1 MEVPIIIS
9 DENNKS
15 EISSRKKLKNRLT
28 TGTFALLIALLA
40 VVSATYAWYVYN
52 TGRHT
57 TKVRMAAGAVGEV
70 SEIAPEDISDGED
83 VGSQEAEEILNDG
96 ETSVE
101 QPDSADASDT
111 SNPQVE
117 IVLPQKNVFIPV
129 SEFLP
134 VQEREELLSLIS
146 HDEVYLVHIRDD
158 SEMQYSIFF
167 NQALEQKDV
176 CLYRFDSEENKVV
189 DADSVQDVMSF
200 DENNRT
206 LVLNTKDSS
215 DYVLVISNA
224 EKYKELGY
232 TASIA
237 AAQQQTEPSETGE
250 EETENKAA
258 TEVALTSVIL
268 KPDSELETVPVAFL
282 EYLSDLDVCSVTL
295 VYADG
300 SEKMLDKEDGRYE
313 CSAEHADEEDAEGTV
328 RRTYH
333 VVVKELA
340 TGAVFE
346 DTESVEIGRKDPV
359 EIKTED
365 MTTVMLE
372 GRKKEKP
379 EGSYTTYLF
388 EKGLDKILKKVGEE
402 CTEVIIA
409 AKAED
414 RDETIYEIADL
425 TYHVMVLMTEQGI
438 SLADIRKELAKRHII
453 DHKVKQEKMTK

>member
-146 HDEVYLVHIRDD
+146 HDEVYFVHIRDD

-372 GRKKEKP
+372 GRKKWMMVQSVPDVSGRYAMNCDKGIEKIYYVSDD
-379 EGSYTTYLF
+379 GDLT
-388 EKGLDKILKKVGEE
+388 
-402 CTEVIIA
+402 C
-409 AKAED
+409 AED
-414 RDETIYEIADL
+414 SFQLQA
-425 TYHVMVLMTEQGI
+425 G
-438 SLADIRKELAKRHII
+438 
-453 DHKVKQEKMTK
+453 EKYTFLIKLQ

>member
-176 CLYRFDSEENKVV
+176 CGVV
-189 DADSVQDVMSF
+189 
-200 DENNRT
+200 
-206 LVLNTKDSS
+206 
-215 DYVLVISNA
+215 
-224 EKYKELGY
+224 
-232 TASIA
+232 
-237 AAQQQTEPSETGE
+237 
-250 EETENKAA
+250 
-258 TEVALTSVIL
+258 
-268 KPDSELETVPVAFL
+268 
-282 EYLSDLDVCSVTL
+282 
-295 VYADG
+295 
-300 SEKMLDKEDGRYE
+300 
-313 CSAEHADEEDAEGTV
+313 
-328 RRTYH
+328 
-333 VVVKELA
+333 
-340 TGAVFE
+340 
-346 DTESVEIGRKDPV
+346 
-359 EIKTED
+359 
-365 MTTVMLE
+365 
-372 GRKKEKP
+372 
-379 EGSYTTYLF
+379 
-388 EKGLDKILKKVGEE
+388 
-402 CTEVIIA
+402 
-409 AKAED
+409 
-414 RDETIYEIADL
+414 
-425 TYHVMVLMTEQGI
+425 
-438 SLADIRKELAKRHII
+438 
-453 DHKVKQEKMTK
+453 

>member
-15 EISSRKKLKNRLT
+15 EIFSRKKLKNRLT

-237 AAQQQTEPSETGE
+237 AAQQQTEPSKTGE

-346 DTESVEIGRKDPV
+346 DAESVEIGRKDPV

-372 GRKKEKP
+372 GRKKWMMVQSVPDVSGRYAMNCDKGIEKIYYVSDD
-379 EGSYTTYLF
+379 GDLT
-388 EKGLDKILKKVGEE
+388 
-402 CTEVIIA
+402 C
-409 AKAED
+409 AED
-414 RDETIYEIADL
+414 SFQLQA
-425 TYHVMVLMTEQGI
+425 G
-438 SLADIRKELAKRHII
+438 
-453 DHKVKQEKMTK
+453 EKYTFLIKLQ

>member
-15 EISSRKKLKNRLT
+15 GISSRKKLKNRLT

-372 GRKKEKP
+372 GRKKWMMVQSVPDVSGRYAMNCDKGIEKIYYVSDD
-379 EGSYTTYLF
+379 GDLT
-388 EKGLDKILKKVGEE
+388 
-402 CTEVIIA
+402 C
-409 AKAED
+409 AED
-414 RDETIYEIADL
+414 SFQLQA
-425 TYHVMVLMTEQGI
+425 G
-438 SLADIRKELAKRHII
+438 
-453 DHKVKQEKMTK
+453 EKYTFLIKLQ

>member
-372 GRKKEKP
+372 GRKKWMMVQSVPDVSDRYAMNCDKGIEKIYYVSDD
-379 EGSYTTYLF
+379 GDLT
-388 EKGLDKILKKVGEE
+388 
-402 CTEVIIA
+402 C
-409 AKAED
+409 AED
-414 RDETIYEIADL
+414 SFQLQA
-425 TYHVMVLMTEQGI
+425 G
-438 SLADIRKELAKRHII
+438 
-453 DHKVKQEKMTK
+453 EKYTFLIKLQ

>member
-215 DYVLVISNA
+215 GYVLVISNA

-346 DTESVEIGRKDPV
+346 DAESVEIGRKDPV

-372 GRKKEKP
+372 GRKKWMMVQSVPDVSGRYAMNCDKGIEKIYYVSDD
-379 EGSYTTYLF
+379 GDLT
-388 EKGLDKILKKVGEE
+388 
-402 CTEVIIA
+402 C
-409 AKAED
+409 AED
-414 RDETIYEIADL
+414 SFQLQA
-425 TYHVMVLMTEQGI
+425 G
-438 SLADIRKELAKRHII
+438 
-453 DHKVKQEKMTK
+453 EKYTFLIKLQ

>member
-70 SEIAPEDISDGED
+70 SEIEPEDISDGED

-372 GRKKEKP
+372 GRKKWMMVQSVPDVSGRYAMNCDKGIEKIYYVSDD
-379 EGSYTTYLF
+379 GDLT
-388 EKGLDKILKKVGEE
+388 
-402 CTEVIIA
+402 C
-409 AKAED
+409 AED
-414 RDETIYEIADL
+414 SFQLQA
-425 TYHVMVLMTEQGI
+425 G
-438 SLADIRKELAKRHII
+438 
-453 DHKVKQEKMTK
+453 EKYTFLIKLQ

>member
-295 VYADG
+295 AYADG

-372 GRKKEKP
+372 GRKKWMMVQSVPDVSGRYAMNCDKGIEKIYYVSDD
-379 EGSYTTYLF
+379 GDLT
-388 EKGLDKILKKVGEE
+388 
-402 CTEVIIA
+402 C
-409 AKAED
+409 AED
-414 RDETIYEIADL
+414 SFQLQA
-425 TYHVMVLMTEQGI
+425 G
-438 SLADIRKELAKRHII
+438 
-453 DHKVKQEKMTK
+453 EKYTFLIKLQ

>member
-346 DTESVEIGRKDPV
+346 DTESVGIGRKDPV

-372 GRKKEKP
+372 GRKKWMMVQSVPDVSGRYAMNCDKGIEKIYYVSDD
-379 EGSYTTYLF
+379 GDLT
-388 EKGLDKILKKVGEE
+388 
-402 CTEVIIA
+402 C
-409 AKAED
+409 AED
-414 RDETIYEIADL
+414 SFQLQA
-425 TYHVMVLMTEQGI
+425 G
-438 SLADIRKELAKRHII
+438 
-453 DHKVKQEKMTK
+453 EKYTFLIKLQ

>member
-258 TEVALTSVIL
+258 TEVALISVIL

-372 GRKKEKP
+372 GRKKWMMVQSVPDVSGRYAMNCDKGIEKIYYVSDD
-379 EGSYTTYLF
+379 GDLT
-388 EKGLDKILKKVGEE
+388 
-402 CTEVIIA
+402 C
-409 AKAED
+409 AED
-414 RDETIYEIADL
+414 SFQLQA
-425 TYHVMVLMTEQGI
+425 G
-438 SLADIRKELAKRHII
+438 
-453 DHKVKQEKMTK
+453 EKYTFLIKLQ

>member
-232 TASIA
+232 IASIA

-372 GRKKEKP
+372 GRKKWMMVQSVPDVSGRYAMNCDKGIEKIYYVSDD
-379 EGSYTTYLF
+379 GDLT
-388 EKGLDKILKKVGEE
+388 
-402 CTEVIIA
+402 C
-409 AKAED
+409 AED
-414 RDETIYEIADL
+414 SFQLQA
-425 TYHVMVLMTEQGI
+425 G
-438 SLADIRKELAKRHII
+438 
-453 DHKVKQEKMTK
+453 EKYTFLIKLQ

>member
-1 MEVPIIIS
+1 MSIYTHTYQVKETEVPIIIS
-9 DENNKS
+9 DEKNKS
-15 EISSRKKLKNRLT
+15 EISSKKNLKNRLT
-28 TGTFALLIALLA
+28 TGTVALLIALLA

-372 GRKKEKP
+372 GRKKWMMVQSVPDVSGRYAMNCDKGIEKIYYVSDD
-379 EGSYTTYLF
+379 GDLT
-388 EKGLDKILKKVGEE
+388 
-402 CTEVIIA
+402 C
-409 AKAED
+409 AED
-414 RDETIYEIADL
+414 SFQLQA
-425 TYHVMVLMTEQGI
+425 G
-438 SLADIRKELAKRHII
+438 
-453 DHKVKQEKMTK
+453 EKYTFLIKLQ

>member
-117 IVLPQKNVFIPV
+117 IVLPQKNVFIRV

-372 GRKKEKP
+372 GRKKWMMVQSVPDVSGRYAMNCDKGIEKIYYVSDD
-379 EGSYTTYLF
+379 GDLT
-388 EKGLDKILKKVGEE
+388 
-402 CTEVIIA
+402 C
-409 AKAED
+409 AED
-414 RDETIYEIADL
+414 SFQLQA
-425 TYHVMVLMTEQGI
+425 G
-438 SLADIRKELAKRHII
+438 
-453 DHKVKQEKMTK
+453 EKYTFLIKLQ

>member
-372 GRKKEKP
+372 GRKKWMMVQSVPDVSGRYAINCDKGIEKIYYVSDD
-379 EGSYTTYLF
+379 GDLT
-388 EKGLDKILKKVGEE
+388 
-402 CTEVIIA
+402 C
-409 AKAED
+409 AED
-414 RDETIYEIADL
+414 SFQLQA
-425 TYHVMVLMTEQGI
+425 G
-438 SLADIRKELAKRHII
+438 
-453 DHKVKQEKMTK
+453 EKYTFLIKLQ

>member
-40 VVSATYAWYVYN
+40 VVFATYAWYVYN

-237 AAQQQTEPSETGE
+237 AAQQQTEPSKTGE

-372 GRKKEKP
+372 GRKKWMMVQSVPDVSGRYAMNCDKGIEKIYYVSDD
-379 EGSYTTYLF
+379 GDLT
-388 EKGLDKILKKVGEE
+388 
-402 CTEVIIA
+402 C
-409 AKAED
+409 AED
-414 RDETIYEIADL
+414 SFQLQA
-425 TYHVMVLMTEQGI
+425 G
-438 SLADIRKELAKRHII
+438 
-453 DHKVKQEKMTK
+453 EKYTFLIKLQ

>member
-96 ETSVE
+96 EISVE

-237 AAQQQTEPSETGE
+237 AAQQQTEPSKTGE

-372 GRKKEKP
+372 GRKKWMMVQSVPDVSGRYAMNCDKGIEKIYYVSDD
-379 EGSYTTYLF
+379 GDLT
-388 EKGLDKILKKVGEE
+388 
-402 CTEVIIA
+402 C
-409 AKAED
+409 AED
-414 RDETIYEIADL
+414 SFQLQA
-425 TYHVMVLMTEQGI
+425 G
-438 SLADIRKELAKRHII
+438 
-453 DHKVKQEKMTK
+453 EKYTFLIKLQ

>member
-1 MEVPIIIS
+1 MEVTIIIS

-372 GRKKEKP
+372 GRKKWMMVQSVPDVSGRYAMNCDKGIEKIYYVSDD
-379 EGSYTTYLF
+379 GDLT
-388 EKGLDKILKKVGEE
+388 
-402 CTEVIIA
+402 C
-409 AKAED
+409 AED
-414 RDETIYEIADL
+414 SFQLQA
-425 TYHVMVLMTEQGI
+425 G
-438 SLADIRKELAKRHII
+438 
-453 DHKVKQEKMTK
+453 EKYTFLIKLQ

>member
-9 DENNKS
+9 DENNKP

-372 GRKKEKP
+372 GRKKWMMVQSVPDVSGRYAMNCDKGIEKIYYVSDD
-379 EGSYTTYLF
+379 GDLT
-388 EKGLDKILKKVGEE
+388 
-402 CTEVIIA
+402 C
-409 AKAED
+409 AED
-414 RDETIYEIADL
+414 SFQLQA
-425 TYHVMVLMTEQGI
+425 G
-438 SLADIRKELAKRHII
+438 
-453 DHKVKQEKMTK
+453 EKYTFLIKLQ

>member
-57 TKVRMAAGAVGEV
+57 AKVRMAAGAVGEV

-237 AAQQQTEPSETGE
+237 AAQQQTEPSKTGE

-372 GRKKEKP
+372 GRKKWMMVQSVPDVSGRYAMNCDKGIEKIYYVSDD
-379 EGSYTTYLF
+379 GDLT
-388 EKGLDKILKKVGEE
+388 
-402 CTEVIIA
+402 C
-409 AKAED
+409 AED
-414 RDETIYEIADL
+414 SFQLQA
-425 TYHVMVLMTEQGI
+425 G
-438 SLADIRKELAKRHII
+438 
-453 DHKVKQEKMTK
+453 EKYTFLIKLQ

>member
-57 TKVRMAAGAVGEV
+57 TKVRLAAGAVGEV

-372 GRKKEKP
+372 GRKKWMMVQSVPDVSGRYAMNCDKGIEKIYYVSDD
-379 EGSYTTYLF
+379 GDLT
-388 EKGLDKILKKVGEE
+388 
-402 CTEVIIA
+402 C
-409 AKAED
+409 AED
-414 RDETIYEIADL
+414 SFQLQA
-425 TYHVMVLMTEQGI
+425 G
-438 SLADIRKELAKRHII
+438 
-453 DHKVKQEKMTK
+453 EKYTFLIKLQ

>member
-1 MEVPIIIS
+1 MDVPIIIS

-372 GRKKEKP
+372 GRKKWMMVQSVPDVSGRYAMNCDKGIEKIYYVSDD
-379 EGSYTTYLF
+379 GDLT
-388 EKGLDKILKKVGEE
+388 
-402 CTEVIIA
+402 C
-409 AKAED
+409 AED
-414 RDETIYEIADL
+414 SFQLQA
-425 TYHVMVLMTEQGI
+425 G
-438 SLADIRKELAKRHII
+438 
-453 DHKVKQEKMTK
+453 EKYTFLIKLQ